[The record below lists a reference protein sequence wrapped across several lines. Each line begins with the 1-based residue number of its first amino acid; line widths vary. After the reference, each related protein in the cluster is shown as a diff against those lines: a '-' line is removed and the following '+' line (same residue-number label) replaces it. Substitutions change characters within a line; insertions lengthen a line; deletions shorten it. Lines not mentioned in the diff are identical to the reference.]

1 MLTIDEVIASCEKS
15 AERYHKAFLRN
26 KAHGGE
32 FYQREAESDR
42 ICEEHERQLAAWLR
56 ELQERR
62 KGLGIVRC
70 KNCIYYDPPHVENN
84 GVRYEYAEMPKEAFD
99 ELGTG
104 LVNVE
109 YGINIGGRCT
119 RDYNAGYD
127 DDKRVYVTEN
137 NYCGRAERRTDE

>member
-62 KGLGIVRC
+62 KADSCEGCMHRYGEKL
-70 KNCIYYDPPHVENN
+70 NCQLCARYY
-84 GVRYEYAEMPKEAFD
+84 
-99 ELGTG
+99 
-104 LVNVE
+104 
-109 YGINIGGRCT
+109 
-119 RDYNAGYD
+119 RD
-127 DDKRVYVTEN
+127 KYV
-137 NYCGRAERRTDE
+137 AERRTDG